1 MEQILEADRRL
12 EVLPL
17 QSDLKAKLTYSCQAK
32 RLPTGAR
39 ALEESIGQ
47 RCLVTYILQTLML
60 ASRVVQASS
69 EPSPN
74 QPPLLPEW
82 RPEHQPH
89 SPDATLSHSCPRPP
103 TPVKFPHSGFIFSW
117 RVGLPYVCT
126 GHPRPRSGWQ
136 QKPQEQKLHSVKLK

>member
-47 RCLVTYILQTLML
+47 GCLVTYILQTLML
-60 ASRVVQASS
+60 AS
-69 EPSPN
+69 
-74 QPPLLPEW
+74 
-82 RPEHQPH
+82 
-89 SPDATLSHSCPRPP
+89 
-103 TPVKFPHSGFIFSW
+103 
-117 RVGLPYVCT
+117 
-126 GHPRPRSGWQ
+126 
-136 QKPQEQKLHSVKLK
+136 